1 MLFRSIIL
9 SVLVCMPGLGRADP
23 ASIYDYRLGEHIID
37 YPISVLDVISAD
49 LDGLDGGSL
58 IRLPASN
65 ATEVLLNFS
74 GDDLLLHYI
83 EHDWIDRDIKAQT
96 ALGLPGIPDFTF
108 GETRAIDIQAAFEF
122 DGFHYKC
129 RQSELLPDG
138 MLSFISFE
146 LPSIWTSE
154 GSNAVYTFVVEHSKD
169 LSERGVVDPDNS
181 DFAQAVLVGTIVSTS
196 RYNDNYW
203 CTERMRYTPTPSL
216 PSKPITNSFY
226 DFLPDKAHVVAESLW
241 VVETEPFL
249 LIQKNGALTYGDL
262 MQIIPE
268 ADDCNIVKIIV
279 WAHTYEDD
287 RLMELEGTEVNGSF
301 NVLFRGQVR
310 RPLRSPVIL
319 ERAMFAPI
327 NDRRWPPF
335 AVGSFVFGWFD
346 FDRLLTVN
354 DNPDILGFSL
364 ELPDGAAGMRDNYW
378 SLEGLSDAGE
388 KVIELCEANK

>member
-1 MLFRSIIL
+1 M
-9 SVLVCMPGLGRADP
+9 
-23 ASIYDYRLGEHIID
+23 
-37 YPISVLDVISAD
+37 ISAD

-203 CTERMRYTPTPSL
+203 CTERMRYTPTPDL

-226 DFLPDKAHVVAESLW
+226 DFLPDKAHVVAESIW
-241 VVETEPFL
+241 TVETEPFL

>member
-1 MLFRSIIL
+1 
-9 SVLVCMPGLGRADP
+9 MPGLGRTEP

-37 YPISVLDVISAD
+37 YPLSVLDVISAD
-49 LDGLDGGSL
+49 LDGPDGGSR

-74 GDDLLLHYI
+74 GDDLLLHSI

-108 GETRAIDIQAAFEF
+108 GETRAIDIQAAFGF

-129 RQSELLPDG
+129 RQSVLSPDG
-138 MLSFISFE
+138 LLSFISFE

-154 GSNAVYTFVVEHSKD
+154 GSNAVHTFVVEHSKD
-169 LSERGVVDPDNS
+169 LSDRGAVDPDNS

-203 CTERMRYTPTPSL
+203 CTDRMRYTPTPDL
-216 PSKPITNSFY
+216 PSKPLTNSFY
-226 DFLPDKAHVVAESLW
+226 DFLPDKAHVVAESIW
-241 VVETEPFL
+241 TVETEPFL
-249 LIQKNGALTYGDL
+249 LIRKNGALTYGDV

-268 ADDCNIVKIIV
+268 ADDCNIVNIIV

-287 RLMELEGTEVNGSF
+287 QLMELEGTEVSGSF

-310 RPLRSPVIL
+310 RPLRSPVTL

-327 NDRRWPPF
+327 NGREWPPF

-346 FDRLLTVN
+346 FDWILAVE
-354 DNPDILGFSL
+354 DNPRILGFSL
-364 ELPDGAAGMRDNYW
+364 ELPDDTAGMRDNYW
-378 SLEGLSDAGE
+378 SVEGLSAASE